1 VTTWGFNGSST
12 SGVLTITSGSE
23 VAHITLEGNYT
34 TATFTLSSDG
44 HGGTTV
50 VDPTAP
56 PAATPA
62 RLVQSMAGLGASHA
76 ALAQAADTWRTGPP
90 SVFAPRSP

>member
-1 VTTWGFNGSST
+1 
-12 SGVLTITSGSE
+12 

-50 VDPTAP
+50 VDPTASAA

-62 RLVQSMAGLGASHA
+62 RLVQAIATLATGAAHA
-76 ALAQAADTWRTGPP
+76 PQIDTWRAGRVPIITHDDLVKLSRG
-90 SVFAPRSP
+90 ADR

>member
-1 VTTWGFNGSST
+1 
-12 SGVLTITSGSE
+12 

-50 VDPTAP
+50 VDPTASAA

-62 RLVQSMAGLGASHA
+62 RLVQAMADLATAGAAHVPQIDAWRAGQPTLLA
-76 ALAQAADTWRTGPP
+76 ARP
-90 SVFAPRSP
+90 SSA